1 MLPGTEYISFPFS
14 PYYHRL
20 SSFFSISIP
29 LCGRIL
35 LFFFLTYTP
44 EGYIITIVL
53 VKGAVDMKCQC
64 RYKSVP
70 RTEEEKK
77 ALRSRL
83 NRIIG
88 QLGGIGNMIDDDR
101 YCGDILIQISAAEKA
116 LHSLGRIIMKN
127 HLDTCVTEQ
136 VKKGNTAIMDE
147 VMELFDKL
155 G

>member
-20 SSFFSISIP
+20 SSFF
-29 LCGRIL
+29 
-35 LFFFLTYTP
+35 LFLFRYAAEYYFFSLTYTP

-64 RYKSVP
+64 RYKSAP